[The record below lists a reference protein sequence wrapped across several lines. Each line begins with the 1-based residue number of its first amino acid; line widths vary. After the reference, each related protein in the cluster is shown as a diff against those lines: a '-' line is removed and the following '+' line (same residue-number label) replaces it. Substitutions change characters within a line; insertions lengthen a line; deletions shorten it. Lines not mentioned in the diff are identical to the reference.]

1 MGFKRHATAHWEG
14 DLKSGRGA
22 LSTPQSGLFNEQ
34 RYSFNTRFGDEKGT
48 NPEELLAA
56 AHAGCFSMALGFMLE
71 KAGHV
76 ATRIDTKAEVQMET
90 GDAGPS
96 ATGVN
101 LIVTATVPGIDAA
114 QFAEIAEN
122 AKKNCVISRVLA
134 IPVTMNASLAG

>member
-1 MGFKRHATAHWEG
+1 MGFKRYATAHWEG

-22 LSTPQSGLFNEQ
+22 LSTPQSGLFAEQ
-34 RYSFNTRFGDEKGT
+34 RYSFNTRFGEEKGT

-56 AHAGCFSMALGFMLE
+56 SHAGCFSMALGFMLE

-96 ATGVN
+96 VTGVN
-101 LIVTATVPGIDAA
+101 LVVTASVPGIDAA
-114 QFAEIAEN
+114 EFAAIADN
-122 AKKNCVISRVLA
+122 AKQKCVISRVLSVP
-134 IPVTMNASLAG
+134 IKMNASLAG

>member
-1 MGFKRHATAHWEG
+1 MGFKRYATAHWEG

-22 LSTPQSGLFNEQ
+22 LSTPQSGLFAEQ
-34 RYSFNTRFGDEKGT
+34 RYSFNTRFGEEKGT

-56 AHAGCFSMALGFMLE
+56 SHAGCFSMALGFMLE

-96 ATGVN
+96 VTGVN
-101 LIVTATVPGIDAA
+101 LVVTASVPGNYAA
-114 QFAEIAEN
+114 EFAAIADN
-122 AKKNCVISRVLA
+122 AKQNCFITRVLSVP
-134 IPVTMNASLAG
+134 ITMNASLAG

>member
-1 MGFKRHATAHWEG
+1 MGSKRHATAHWEG

-114 QFAEIAEN
+114 QFAEIAQN
-122 AKKNCVISRVLA
+122 AKKNCVISRVLS
-134 IPVTMNASLAG
+134 IPVTMDARLAG

>member
-1 MGFKRHATAHWEG
+1 MGFKRYATAHWEG

-22 LSTPQSGLFNEQ
+22 MSTPQSGLFAEQ
-34 RYSFNTRFGDEKGT
+34 RYSFNTRFGEEKGT

-56 AHAGCFSMALGFMLE
+56 SHAGCFSMALGFMLE

-96 ATGVN
+96 VTGVN
-101 LIVTATVPGIDAA
+101 LIVTASVPGIDQAA
-114 QFAEIAEN
+114 FAAIAEN

-134 IPVTMNASLAG
+134 IPVTMTATLAG